1 MQNGVTCI
9 VLFLENIG
17 GGELLVILL
26 FVLMFFGSKKVPE
39 LARGLGKG
47 MREMK
52 DAMNGIQ
59 ADIQAGVK
67 DAANGL
73 EKEKK
78 AIDDIKKEFSEDPMA
93 KPRE

>member
-1 MQNGVTCI
+1 MI
-9 VLFLENIG
+9 VSVNAIILFLNNLG
-17 GGELLVILL
+17 GGELVVILL

-59 ADIQAGVK
+59 RDIQSGVNN
-67 DAANGL
+67 ATSGL
-73 EKEKK
+73 EEEKK
-78 AIDDIKKEFSEDPMA
+78 AIEDIKKEFSEDPMA